1 MDSNDANPVGNRPT
15 DSLEGEQKQ
24 LSPDHIESEHEQH
37 PHHLRHVS
45 QEEMQKIMPPST
57 DPDDPQSP

>member
-1 MDSNDANPVGNRPT
+1 MNSNDANQIGKRSA

-24 LSPDHIESEHEQH
+24 PSPDHIEPEREQH
-37 PHHLRHVS
+37 PHQPRHIS
-45 QEEMQKIMPPST
+45 QEEMQKIMPPNK

>member
-1 MDSNDANPVGNRPT
+1 MNSNDEKQIGKRPA

-24 LSPDHIESEHEQH
+24 PSPDHIDSEREQH
-37 PHHLRHVS
+37 PHQLRHVS
-45 QEEMQKIMPPST
+45 QEEMQKIMPPNP